1 MLSSKRPVGTTI
13 LNRLVGVALLA
24 MVAGSLACSDTA
36 DDDPPGT
43 TDENGENGDNGDD
56 NENPVTGTSR
66 CELLPGDETSEEGTV
81 GINQRIDINSGA
93 GLVRYQNVTQ
103 INGNLYIYLNEDES
117 VDCVEFP
124 NLRVVTG
131 VINIIGAGTAV
142 ETVNFPVLQ
151 KAGGVSIDEVDVAS
165 EVSVLREVHMENLL
179 ITEMP
184 MAGGPRIGDMRISST
199 TSLETF
205 SAPLLETTGD
215 VYVGANDALQSL
227 DLASLNEAS
236 RLAFF
241 QNPELCL
248 SAINALVEQVEE
260 ETPSVSVDVD
270 ANSGN
275 EGC

>member
-1 MLSSKRPVGTTI
+1 MLSSRMSKRSTI
-13 LNRLVGVALLA
+13 LNRLVGLSLFG
-24 MVAGSLACSDTA
+24 MVMAASSLACSDTT
-36 DDDPPGT
+36 DDDTPGA
-43 TDENGENGDNGDD
+43 TDENGDD
-56 NENPVTGTSR
+56 NENPVSGTSR
-66 CELLPGDETSEEGTV
+66 CELLPSDDTSEEGTV

-103 INGNLYIYLNEDES
+103 INGHLYIYLNEDED

-151 KAGGVSIDEVDVAS
+151 KAGGISIDEVNVAS

-184 MAGGPRIGDMRISST
+184 VGGGAEIGDMRINST

-205 SAPLLETTGD
+205 SAPLLAVTDD
-215 VYVGANDALQSL
+215 VYVGANDALQNL
-227 DLASLNEAS
+227 DLTSLKEAT

-248 SAINALVEQVEE
+248 SAINELVEQVQE
-260 ETPSVSVDVD
+260 ETPSVNVDVAD
-270 ANSGN
+270 TSGN
-275 EGC
+275 EDC